1 MKTNAFGGTG
11 LTVSVLGLG
20 AGQVG
25 ASDLGESE
33 AAAVLNTALDLGITL
48 IDTADC
54 YGLSEERIGRHLRG
68 RRDEFVLSSKCGHDV
83 PGTEDWTPENVRAS
97 VERSLRR
104 LQTDRIDILH
114 LHSCTRD
121 RLADGSLADTMDD
134 LVSAGKVR
142 FVAYSGENEHLVAA
156 IESGRFAS
164 VETSVNIA
172 DQWSLHHA
180 LPLAQERGMGVIA
193 KRPIAN
199 AMWKYADRPDG
210 AYGDVYWDRLQEL
223 AYDLGDDPLAVALRF
238 SAFAPGVCAAIMG
251 TAKVDNLRKA
261 VATVEQGP
269 LDDDHLATIERRW
282 AEVGQDFDGQV

>member
-1 MKTNAFGGTG
+1 MKTNSFGDTG
-11 LTVSVLGLG
+11 VSVSVLGLG

-25 ASDLGESE
+25 AGGLGETE

-54 YGLSEERIGRHLRG
+54 YGLSEERIGRHLRA

-83 PGTEDWTPENVRAS
+83 PGTQDWTPENVRAS
-97 VERSLRR
+97 VEHSLQR
-104 LQTDRIDILH
+104 LQTDHIDILH
-114 LHSCTRD
+114 LHSCTQD
-121 RLADGSLADTMDD
+121 KLADGSLVDAMDE

-156 IESGRFAS
+156 ITSGRFAS

-180 LPLAQERGMGVIA
+180 LPLAQEHGLGVIA

-199 AMWKYADRPDG
+199 AVWKYDTRPDG
-210 AYGDVYWDRLQEL
+210 VYGEVYWDRLQQL
-223 AYDLGDDPLAVALRF
+223 SLDLGDDPLAFALRF

-251 TAKVDNLRKA
+251 TAKVDNLRRA
-261 VATVEQGP
+261 VATVEHGP
-269 LDDDHLATIERRW
+269 LPEDQLADVERRW
-282 AEVGQDFDGQV
+282 SQNGQGFDGQV